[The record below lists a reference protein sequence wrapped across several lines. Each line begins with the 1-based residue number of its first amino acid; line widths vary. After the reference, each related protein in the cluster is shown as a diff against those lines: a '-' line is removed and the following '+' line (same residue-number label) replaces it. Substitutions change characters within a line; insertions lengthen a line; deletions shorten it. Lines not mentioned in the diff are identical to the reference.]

1 MSVFGGFGTI
11 HDIVGMKLHW
21 IISGVLT
28 RPQKRGIGAVVN
40 IVGVDKILKWNIQ
53 LVAKIT
59 CTAAQLVDFP
69 APGRIEDWKGGEG
82 SQLPGRMGWYQPQLR
97 QLWIA
102 KIASLWLLDEL
113 VKES

>member
-1 MSVFGGFGTI
+1 
-11 HDIVGMKLHW
+11 MKLHLQNKGEAPRSSEGGDR

-28 RPQKRGIGAVVN
+28 RPQKRGIGAVLS
-40 IVGVDKILKWNIQ
+40 IGVEKILSWNIQ

-97 QLWIA
+97 QL
-102 KIASLWLLDEL
+102 
-113 VKES
+113 